1 MRHRASPPWDNY
13 SRHWRNMALSAAL
26 PAHVTKPFS
35 LQTLLDLSQ
44 LRMDE
49 AGKRLSQL
57 LANEQE
63 AGARVL
69 LLQQY
74 RAEYQER
81 FVAAAKQGIG
91 RDAMN
96 NFQSFLARLDEAIA
110 QAQALV
116 EQSKQRT
123 AVGQRDWMDQR
134 VQVKAYDTLSSRHL
148 QRENKIAT
156 RREQKLQDE
165 HAARGHHGDKPGGEH

>member
-1 MRHRASPPWDNY
+1 M
-13 SRHWRNMALSAAL
+13 
-26 PAHVTKPFS
+26 TKPFS

-49 AGKRLSQL
+49 AGKRLGQL
-57 LANEQE
+57 LATEQE
-63 AGARVL
+63 AGARVT

-74 RAEYQER
+74 RDEYQER
-81 FVAAAKQGIG
+81 FVAAARSGIG

-96 NFQSFLARLDEAIA
+96 NFQSFLGRLDEAIV

-123 AVGQRDWMDQR
+123 ATGQREWLDQR
-134 VQVKAYDTLSSRHL
+134 VQVKAYDTLSTRHFER
-148 QRENKIAT
+148 QQKIAN
-156 RREQKLQDE
+156 RQEQKLQDE
-165 HAARGHHGDKPGGEH
+165 HAARGHHGDNSDKEN